1 MNIIPGIKFIK
12 TKNCLKIFILKELPV
27 IVAIKKRKLFKMIK
41 VQILCLKREIVFR
54 KSNSLK
60 QRIISKF

>member
-1 MNIIPGIKFIK
+1 
-12 TKNCLKIFILKELPV
+12 
-27 IVAIKKRKLFKMIK
+27 MIK

-60 QRIISKF
+60 QRIISKFWFQK